1 MRWTG
6 ATGPRQNRSLL
17 AWIGG
22 SAAAVIVLASV
33 FVSRIGPADPAA
45 DVGEQ
50 RAAVA
55 RFHELVRTQAWSDVY
70 RSMTEPPTEDPD
82 DFADLMR
89 AQVREHGLVVA
100 VRTRGMRLLRSRT
113 VPLLEVRESV
123 TTTKHG
129 RTETRETV
137 SYFARRDERWLF
149 AFSAPA

>member
-1 MRWTG
+1 MR
-6 ATGPRQNRSLL
+6 RQNRSLF

-22 SAAAVIVLASV
+22 TAAAVIVLASA

-45 DVGEQ
+45 DIGDQ

-70 RSMTEPPTEDPD
+70 RLMTEPPTREPD
-82 DFADLMR
+82 EFADLMR
-89 AQVREHGLVVA
+89 AQVREHGRVVA
-100 VRTRGMRLLRSRT
+100 VRTRGMRLMRSRT

-123 TTTKHG
+123 TTTKNG
-129 RTETRETV
+129 RTTTHDTV
-137 SYFARRDERWLF
+137 SYFARREERWLF